1 MSFSFQSN
9 PQTSHQ
15 AKAQEAA
22 EQMNGGYER
31 QSKKFATPAIPKSI
45 QKKLVNQDPVSLSV
59 EEARIKMSQERRMVA
74 VMSDEVNQWIQ
85 SLEGAHQGLCQY
97 EQHLQEVALELD
109 RMIHF
114 FPLRAVIAQDVQQ
127 HFQAMASLLTE
138 TRIEEANILA
148 GQPLP
153 FPSCAKVLH
162 DTTTDLADTYIAG
175 MVSPIEKAVNRFVNG
190 YNQTLKMDFRLET
203 LKLVAGPV
211 ALMDIKA
218 LTQTE
223 PLAALIEQVNRAKT
237 RVAAAVKHFANLL
250 DEVKTTVK
258 PYQQD
263 FRLKEHIRSD
273 SQASSQLNVIQDAVQ
288 HREVK
293 GLLFHTTRLTQLTRQ
308 LLSL

>member
-9 PQTSHQ
+9 PQNSHQ

-22 EQMNGGYER
+22 EQMSSGYER
-31 QSKKFATPAIPKSI
+31 QSKKFATPAVPTSF
-45 QKKLVNQDPVSLSV
+45 QKRVVNQDPVSISV

-85 SLEGAHQGLCQY
+85 SLEGAYQGLCEY
-97 EQHLQEVALELD
+97 EKHLKEVVLELD

-114 FPLRAVIAQDVQQ
+114 FPMRAVIAQDVQQ
-127 HFQAMASLLTE
+127 HFQAMAALLVE
-138 TRIEEANILA
+138 TRVEETHILC
-148 GQPLP
+148 GQPLL

-162 DTTTDLADTYIAG
+162 DTSTNLADNPILG

-203 LKLVAGPV
+203 LKLTSGPV
-211 ALMDIKA
+211 ESMDIKA

-223 PLAALIEQVNRAKT
+223 PLAALIEQVNRAQT
-237 RVAAAVKHFANLL
+237 RVTAAVKHFANLL

-258 PYQQD
+258 PYQQE

-273 SQASSQLNVIQDAVQ
+273 SHASSQLNVIQDAVQ